1 MLQNSTEMN
10 ICWNEIDGNQI
21 LDNNCLF
28 CYFTSKEFFSRIKK
42 VLIVD
47 VISSRIIII
56 FLTKQRLKQMEKK
69 KNGKEKPMWKSTGN
83 CVSDG

>member
-21 LDNNCLF
+21 LENNCLF
-28 CYFTSKEFFSRIKK
+28 CYFVSKEFFSRIQK

-47 VISSRIIII
+47 VISSRI
-56 FLTKQRLKQMEKK
+56 FFF
-69 KNGKEKPMWKSTGN
+69 
-83 CVSDG
+83 